1 LPIAPSQYYEQK
13 AREADPVRL
22 PPRWRRERALQP
34 EIRRVYE
41 ENFGVYGAR
50 KVWRQ
55 LAGRESPSP
64 VARSSG

>member
-1 LPIAPSQYYEQK
+1 M
-13 AREADPVRL
+13 RL
-22 PPRWRRERALQP
+22 PPRLRRERALRP

-55 LAGRESPSP
+55 QGREESPSP